1 LALFEFIHTTHD
13 QVKKQN
19 EKLTT
24 MKSISKISVQ
34 LSISGLLIACAGC
47 ASIITSGDRKIGIT
61 SEPTGAQITVFN
73 AQSNTVATG
82 TTPTEIKLKK
92 GAGYFKGAGYR
103 LVVEKTGYQTREFEI
118 RHNLNGW
125 YFGNLFLGGAL
136 GMLVVDPLTGGMW
149 VLKPDK
155 IDAQLTAATPGIT
168 RDDQRL
174 IILTKDQLPIEQQ
187 GSLVKLPGTMPAS
200 PEQGF
205 QGTKPSLN

>member
-1 LALFEFIHTTHD
+1 
-13 QVKKQN
+13 
-19 EKLTT
+19 
-24 MKSISKISVQ
+24 MKSITKTTVQ
-34 LSISGLLIACAGC
+34 LTISGLFLACAGC
-47 ASIITSGDRKIGIT
+47 ASIITSGDRKIAVT
-61 SEPTGAQITVFN
+61 SEPAGAQITVFN

-92 GAGYFKGAGYR
+92 GAGYFKGADYR
-103 LVVEKTGYQTREFEI
+103 LVVEKAGYQTREFEI

-155 IDAQLTAATPGIT
+155 IDAPLTAATPGIT
-168 RDDQRL
+168 QDDQRL

-187 GSLVKLPGTMPAS
+187 ATLVKLPALMPARLD
-200 PEQGF
+200 QGR
-205 QGTKPSLN
+205 GN